1 MLQVLNLTRIN
12 GVTSQAIKDIA
23 VSLPDLRE
31 LYLYAD
37 ASIDDEAFKCLSN
50 PETSVITK
58 LVTLDLCGCQLTE
71 DESIIGIC
79 R

>member
-37 ASIDDEAFKCLSN
+37 ASN

-58 LVTLDLCGCQLTE
+58 LVTLDLCGCQLIE